1 MKKSILFIFQA
12 IAIIIATTLY
22 CSSVVIMMLL
32 MRSKT
37 IFFPMCRSWSRVLL
51 AISGVKVNIIGN
63 VDLPPKTSCVYVCN
77 HASLF
82 DIPVLIAYLPDYVR
96 IMYKRELRKIPIMG
110 WTLAVSP
117 FIAIT
122 RADGRD
128 AMRSVNES
136 IEAVQHGESVIVF
149 AEGTR
154 SQDGSLGEFKR
165 GAFMVAA
172 RSRKAIVPVTLIG
185 TSTIL
190 PKKKLYFNGGTVTM
204 VINSSVTLGD
214 EPNKQQEN
222 EARLAVH
229 AIIAD
234 NLEKVNN

>member
-1 MKKSILFIFQA
+1 MQKSLLFFFQA
-12 IAIIIATTLY
+12 IAIIISTTLY

-51 AISGVKVNIIGN
+51 AISGVKVRIIGN

-110 WTLAVSP
+110 WTLAASP
-117 FIAIT
+117 FIPIT

-154 SQDGSLGEFKR
+154 SDDGTLGEFKR

-172 RSRKAIVPVTLIG
+172 RSRKSIVPVTLIG

-204 VINSSVTLGD
+204 VINPSVTLGD

-222 EARLAVH
+222 AARLAVH

-234 NLEKVNN
+234 NLEKYG